1 MSRILVVSNLFPPD
15 IGGPATYVPRIA
27 AELAARG
34 HRLAVVGGA
43 PPEWRPGQADEP
55 WPFRVARISRGLPL
69 PRRLGVAARTLGR
82 AARQADVLYVQG
94 LAGPEMVAVG
104 IGRLL
109 RKPVALKIVGDNA
122 WEYAIRKGLTADGID
137 AFQHATYGPRLRAV
151 RALVHGYARQVSRLI
166 VPSDYLKGIVQGWG
180 VPPERVRVIRNALT
194 AVPSSEDDR
203 RRARR
208 EVRAALGLE
217 GPLLVTSAR
226 LYPWKNLD
234 FLIRLMTRLRPDLTL
249 AIVGGGPER
258 AWLEAEAAA
267 AGVAGRVRFTG
278 SVPHAT
284 VQDYLRAADVFVLN
298 TRYEGL
304 SHVMLEA
311 MAAGAPVVA
320 SAVGGNPEV
329 VQDGVNGLLVPLDGA
344 AAIARAVDS
353 LLDDPA
359 LAGRLRARAAHDVLA
374 YRWDELV
381 ARTATTL
388 EELAPP
394 SPAATTAGAPGGGV
408 SPA

>member
-1 MSRILVVSNLFPPD
+1 
-15 IGGPATYVPRIA
+15 
-27 AELAARG
+27 
-34 HRLAVVGGA
+34 
-43 PPEWRPGQADEP
+43 
-55 WPFRVARISRGLPL
+55 
-69 PRRLGVAARTLGR
+69 
-82 AARQADVLYVQG
+82 
-94 LAGPEMVAVG
+94 
-104 IGRLL
+104 
-109 RKPVALKIVGDNA
+109 
-122 WEYAIRKGLTADGID
+122 
-137 AFQHATYGPRLRAV
+137 
-151 RALVHGYARQVSRLI
+151 
-166 VPSDYLKGIVQGWG
+166 
-180 VPPERVRVIRNALT
+180 
-194 AVPSSEDDR
+194 
-203 RRARR
+203 
-208 EVRAALGLE
+208 
-217 GPLLVTSAR
+217 
-226 LYPWKNLD
+226 
-234 FLIRLMTRLRPDLTL
+234 
-249 AIVGGGPER
+249 
-258 AWLEAEAAA
+258 
-267 AGVAGRVRFTG
+267 
-278 SVPHAT
+278 